1 MRLIACAMIAVTF
14 LAACENKGLRQV
26 TSRGDGPD
34 EFIVVPS
41 KPLEQP
47 ESFSALPQPTPGGFN
62 RTDQRPLEDSAA
74 ALGGQ
79 RSSPN
84 APIPG
89 ADGALV
95 NHASRFG
102 RDANIRATL
111 AAADAE
117 FRKRQSRLTQ
127 IRIVREDVYNQAYRR
142 EALDAAKTARTFQN
156 AGVPTP
162 TAPALATRRRR
173 R

>member
-1 MRLIACAMIAVTF
+1 MRLIACAMIAVTM
-14 LAACENKGLRQV
+14 LAACENKGLRQI

-34 EFIVVPS
+34 EFIVVPA

-62 RTDQRPLEDSAA
+62 RTDQRPLEDSVA

-111 AAADAE
+111 AAADAQ
-117 FRKRQSRLTQ
+117 FRRRQSRLTQ
-127 IRIVREDVYNQAYRR
+127 IRIFPEDLYNRAYRR
-142 EALDAAKTARTFQN
+142 EALNPTRTARAFQK

-162 TAPALATRRRR
+162 LAPPPSARRILP
-173 R
+173 

>member
-1 MRLIACAMIAVTF
+1 MRLIACAVLAVAL
-14 LAACENKGLRQV
+14 LAACENTGLREI
-26 TSRGDGPD
+26 TPRGDGPD
-34 EFIVVPS
+34 EFLIVPA

-47 ESFSALPQPTPGGFN
+47 DSFAALPVPTPGGTN
-62 RTDQRPLEDSAA
+62 RTDQRPIEESTV

-84 APIPG
+84 APVPG
-89 ADGALV
+89 TDGALV

-102 RDANIRATL
+102 RDANIRAVL
-111 AAADAE
+111 AEADAA

-127 IRIVREDVYNQAYRR
+127 IRIFREDRYNDAYRR
-142 EALDAAKTARTFQN
+142 EALDPVQTARAFQR

-162 TAPALATRRRR
+162 NPPPN
-173 R
+173 

>member
-1 MRLIACAMIAVTF
+1 MRLIACAMIAVTV

-26 TSRGDGPD
+26 SSRGDGPD
-34 EFIVVPS
+34 EFLIVPA

-47 ESFSALPQPTPGGFN
+47 ESFSALPQPTPGGVN
-62 RTDQRPLEDSAA
+62 RSDQNPLADSVA

-111 AAADAE
+111 AEADAQ
-117 FRKRQSRLTQ
+117 FRRRQSRLTQ
-127 IRIVREDVYNQAYRR
+127 IRIVSEDIYNQAYRR
-142 EALDAAKTARTFQN
+142 DALNPLETARAFQR

-162 TAPALATRRRR
+162 TAPPGNLRRGR
-173 R
+173 

>member
-1 MRLIACAMIAVTF
+1 MRLIASALISVLF
-14 LAACENKGLRQV
+14 LAACENKGLRQIQP
-26 TSRGDGPD
+26 RGNGPD
-34 EFIVVPS
+34 EFIIVPA

-47 ESFSALPQPTPGGFN
+47 ESFSALPEPTPGGFN
-62 RTDQRPLEDSAA
+62 RTDQRPLEDSVA

-79 RSSPN
+79 RTSPN

-89 ADGALV
+89 SDGALI

-111 AAADAE
+111 AAADAQ

-127 IRIVREDVYNQAYRR
+127 IRIIQEDSYAQAYRR
-142 EALDAAKTARTFQN
+142 EAIRPARVAEQFRR
-156 AGVPTP
+156 AGIPTP
-162 TAPALATRRRR
+162 TAPPSGRRR
-173 R
+173 

>member
-1 MRLIACAMIAVTF
+1 MRLIACAMIAVTL
-14 LAACENKGLRQV
+14 LAACENQGLRQI

-34 EFIVVPS
+34 EFIVVPA

-47 ESFSALPQPTPGGFN
+47 ESFSALPQPTTGGFN
-62 RTDQRPLEDSAA
+62 RADQRPLEDSVG

-79 RSSPN
+79 RTSPN

-89 ADGALV
+89 SDGALV

-127 IRIVREDVYNQAYRR
+127 IRIVREDIYNQAYRR
-142 EALDAAKTARTFQN
+142 QALDPVQTARQFQR

-162 TAPALATRRRR
+162 LAPPRTVRRGRR
-173 R
+173 

>member
-14 LAACENKGLRQV
+14 LAACENQGLRV
-26 TSRGDGPD
+26 ITSRGDGPD
-34 EFIVVPS
+34 EFIIVPA

-47 ESFSALPQPTPGGFN
+47 ESFSALPAPTPGGFN

-84 APIPG
+84 AAIPG
-89 ADGALV
+89 SDGALV

-111 AAADAE
+111 AAADAD
-117 FRKRQSRLTQ
+117 FRRRQARLTQ
-127 IRIVREDVYNQAYRR
+127 IRILPEDRYNRAYRR
-142 EALDAAKTARTFQN
+142 EALDASETARQFQR

-162 TAPALATRRRR
+162 LAPPGTGRR
-173 R
+173 

>member
-1 MRLIACAMIAVTF
+1 MRLIALALIAVTG
-14 LAACENKGLRQV
+14 LAACADKGLRQV

-34 EFIVVPS
+34 EFIIVPS

-47 ESFSALPQPTPGGFN
+47 ESFSALPAPTPGSFN
-62 RTDQRPLEDSAA
+62 RTDQRPLEDSVAR
-74 ALGGQ
+74 LGGQ

-84 APIPG
+84 AAIPG
-89 ADGALV
+89 QDGALV

-111 AAADAE
+111 AEADAK
-117 FRKRQSRLTQ
+117 FRKRSSRLTR
-127 IRIVREDVYNQAYRR
+127 IRIVREDFYNRAYRR
-142 EALDAAKTARTFQN
+142 ESLNPGRVAAQFRR

-162 TAPALATRRRR
+162 SAPPNGRR
-173 R
+173 